1 MIIPEEPNP
10 LPHQHILNIVMGF
23 WQSRCLA
30 VATELDLAEQLA
42 SGPLPVDVLATRTAT
57 DSLSLFRLLRAL
69 ESIAVFQQVSPGVF
83 ANTPASECLR
93 RHAPASQWASVQ
105 TILSVGHGQYEA
117 WSGLMESIQT
127 GKAAFDTVH
136 GSEAW
141 EWYQQRPEVIS
152 VFNETMQSLSAVI
165 TPAVSTGYDWSRFA
179 LIADIGGGIGTQLA
193 AILNAH
199 PSCRG
204 VLFDQPSVIQQAPKH
219 DRMDRIGGDFF
230 HSVPADADAYILRW
244 IIHDWADSPAI
255 AILTNVRKAMKPTA
269 RLLLIE
275 EIVPEPSQPT
285 MGMWLDPHMLVMHNG
300 RERTRSEYASLYER
314 AGFDLEEV
322 VPTASP
328 HSIIIGSP
336 RA

>member
-1 MIIPEEPNP
+1 
-10 LPHQHILNIVMGF
+10 MGF

-42 SGPLPVDVLATRTAT
+42 GGPLAVEVLATRTAT
-57 DSLSLFRLLRAL
+57 DSLSLFRLLT
-69 ESIAVFQQVSPGVF
+69 SPAGVVD
-83 ANTPASECLR
+83 A
-93 RHAPASQWASVQ
+93 
-105 TILSVGHGQYEA
+105 
-117 WSGLMESIQT
+117 
-127 GKAAFDTVH
+127 VH
-136 GSEAW
+136 GCDAW
-141 EWYQQRPEVIS
+141 EWYQQRPETIS
-152 VFNETMQSLSAVI
+152 VFNETLQSLSAVI
-165 TPAVSTGYDWSRFA
+165 TPAVSTGYDWSRLA

-204 VLFDQPSVIQQAPKH
+204 VLFDQPSVIQPAPEH
-219 DRMDRIGGDFF
+219 DRMDC
-230 HSVPADADAYILRW
+230 ILRW
-244 IIHDWADSPAI
+244 IIHDWADAPAL
-255 AILTNVRKAMKPTA
+255 AILTNIRKAMKPGA

-275 EIVPEPSQPT
+275 EIVPEPPKPT
-285 MGMWLDPHMLVMHNG
+285 MGMWLDPHMLVLHNG
-300 RERTRSEYASLYER
+300 RERTRSEYASRYER